1 MKLLLQFLF
10 LQVFAHGN
18 IFKLKSYSPDAAVA
32 DAATYDKRGSIFI
45 PALEKRQLGFGINPF
60 SFDRAE
66 ELKSSPREDQEKVQF
81 SRLAHLMGHFTTIF
95 C

>member
-32 DAATYDKRGSIFI
+32 DAANYDKRGPFFK
-45 PALEKRQLGFGINPF
+45 PAVKKRQLGFGINPF
-60 SFDRAE
+60 SFADAKEMRN
-66 ELKSSPREDQEKVQF
+66 LPREDQEKVQF
-81 SRLAHLMGHFTTIF
+81 
-95 C
+95 